1 MSASLPAR
9 VNSIAEGLAEDGDET
24 LRDMSIYSVKY
35 EVTERGDVT
44 EVIAVLSVGG
54 PHIEVECLRGVVAG
68 QWSGESF
75 RRGIES
81 EEVREYGIMRAERM
95 EERID

>member
-1 MSASLPAR
+1 MSASLPPR
-9 VNSIAEGLAEDGDET
+9 VNGIAEDLEGDET
-24 LRDMSIYSVKY
+24 LREMSILEIKY
-35 EVTERGDVT
+35 EVTESGDVT
-44 EVIAVLSVGG
+44 EVIAVLTVGG

-81 EEVREYGIMRAERM
+81 EEVHNYGVLLAEQM
-95 EERID
+95 EQRID

>member
-1 MSASLPAR
+1 MSASLPPR
-9 VNSIAEGLAEDGDET
+9 VNGIAEDLEGDET
-24 LRDMSIYSVKY
+24 LREMSILEIKY
-35 EVTERGDVT
+35 EVSERGDVT
-44 EVIAVLSVGG
+44 EVIAVLTVGG

-81 EEVREYGIMRAERM
+81 DEVREYGVMLAEQM
-95 EERID
+95 EQRID

>member
-1 MSASLPAR
+1 
-9 VNSIAEGLAEDGDET
+9 VNGIAEDLEGDET
-24 LRDMSIYSVKY
+24 LREMSILEIKY
-35 EVTERGDVT
+35 EVSERGDVT
-44 EVIAVLSVGG
+44 EVIAVLTVGG

-81 EEVREYGIMRAERM
+81 DEVREYGVMLAEQM
-95 EERID
+95 EQRID

>member
-1 MSASLPAR
+1 MSASLPPR
-9 VNSIAEGLAEDGDET
+9 VNGIAEDLEGDET
-24 LRDMSIYSVKY
+24 LREMSILEKKY
-35 EVTERGDVT
+35 LVSERGDVT
-44 EVIAVLSVGG
+44 EVIAVLTVGG

-81 EEVREYGIMRAERM
+81 EEVHNYGVLLAEQM
-95 EERID
+95 EQRID

>member
-1 MSASLPAR
+1 MSASLPPR
-9 VNSIAEGLAEDGDET
+9 VNGIAEDLEGDDT

>member
-1 MSASLPAR
+1 MSASLPPR
-9 VNSIAEGLAEDGDET
+9 VNGIAEDLEGDET
-24 LRDMSIYSVKY
+24 LREMSILEIKY
-35 EVTERGDVT
+35 EVSERGDVT
-44 EVIAVLSVGG
+44 EVIAVLTVGG

-81 EEVREYGIMRAERM
+81 EEVHNYGVMLAEQM
-95 EERID
+95 EQRID

>member
-1 MSASLPAR
+1 MSASLPPR
-9 VNSIAEGLAEDGDET
+9 VNGIAEDLEGDET
-24 LRDMSIYSVKY
+24 LREMSILEIKY
-35 EVTERGDVT
+35 EVSERGDVS

-81 EEVREYGIMRAERM
+81 DEVREYGVMLAEQM
-95 EERID
+95 EQRID